1 MFVTDLDSPFAPW
14 DGRRVP
20 VTFLGGYLGAG
31 KTTVLNEL
39 LGRTSLRVAVLV
51 NDVGSVN
58 IDAKLI
64 KSRSGSAVELTD
76 GCVCCSLSEGFLE
89 AFDQLRKRP
98 EPPDHVVVELSGVA
112 EPDRVRPWASTP
124 GFKLDGVAVLVD
136 ASQYLTQV
144 DSEPIG
150 QYIRRQ
156 VKSADLL
163 VVTKTD
169 LVDEAKLEEVSDR
182 LEVEAP
188 SCRIVHSTSPTSLAA
203 LVELGGRQPASEVAT
218 PDTSLFD
225 SHTVELVAAGV
236 MQTLESLQAVVAGL
250 VSDNAVV
257 RVKGIVETTD
267 AGLQLVQAVGS
278 RYSVTQLT
286 QAEAAEPTGLVV
298 IRVD

>member
-39 LGRTSLRVAVLV
+39 LARTSLRVAVLV

-64 KSRSGSAVELTD
+64 KSTSGSAVELTD

-136 ASQYLTQV
+136 ASQYLAQV
-144 DSEPIG
+144 DSDPIG
-150 QYIRRQ
+150 QYVRRQ
-156 VKSADLL
+156 VQAADLL

-169 LVDEAKLEEVSDR
+169 LVDEATLEEVSDR
-182 LEVEAP
+182 LKVKA
-188 SCRIVHSTSPTSLAA
+188 SGCRIIHSTSPTALAA
-203 LVELGGRQPASEVAT
+203 LVELGGRQPVSEVAT
-218 PDTSLFD
+218 PETSLFD
-225 SHTVELVAAGV
+225 SHTVELMPTDD
-236 MQTLESLQAVVAGL
+236 MQSVESLQEVVAGL
-250 VSDNAVV
+250 VSDDAVV

-278 RYSVTQLT
+278 RCSVTQLT
-286 QAEAAEPTGLVV
+286 QAENAEPTGLVI